1 MEQRFAG
8 LFPSHFLSCPKNS
21 KTAWSYD
28 LSMLWVL
35 ICSISWDFTK
45 HCIYHLL
52 YFLAPLLLAASG
64 AYSVVD
70 WRRYECLSVV
80 KLCSN
85 RYCTP
90 LAVFLWFSWNL
101 AQSMCLC
108 ANVQKTVEISKVL
121 LYKFLA
127 NFSNFTLG
135 FSLWNSLNNSVSQ
148 N

>member
-101 AQSMCLC
+101 AQSMCQC
-108 ANVQKTVEISKVL
+108 AKNCGDFQSFALQVFGEFF
-121 LYKFLA
+121 KFYIGI
-127 NFSNFTLG
+127 FT
-135 FSLWNSLNNSVSQ
+135 LWNSLNISVSQ